1 MILASGARGPG
12 FDSRTGP
19 CFFLVWF
26 VSQSHVIW
34 LDYRFF
40 LLPRRNC
47 CLWSISQKYILGYM
61 ARAVFYETGISK
73 ETSASTEI
81 QSQKLSKS
89 PSGDHLATSEN
100 DASLG
105 EQIASKSTCGHDKC
119 MAAFREIQILDVDDA
134 TIMVKLS

>member
-1 MILASGARGPG
+1 
-12 FDSRTGP
+12 
-19 CFFLVWF
+19 
-26 VSQSHVIW
+26 
-34 LDYRFF
+34 
-40 LLPRRNC
+40 
-47 CLWSISQKYILGYM
+47 M

-134 TIMVKLS
+134 TIMVKLSWDDTCWLNMTNLDLLLYTPRLS